1 MRGKEE
7 RDFTVGESKRPGD
20 LRSDVITN
28 GGRQDIQHR
37 TERCPG
43 GTSLWSGAYP
53 SREFAIQQV
62 FTLNIDQFGGRFQVW
77 EKLITSP
84 YASVS
89 PRLFSTMNVVTSS
102 TSTAVAVVSLVVA
115 MASFQ
120 AGASIAKQLIPAI
133 GAPATT
139 ALRLGLSALIVCI
152 LQRPWRSPPSRSSL
166 GVILVY
172 GLALGT
178 MNFVFYMAL
187 RTIPLGIAV
196 ALEFTGP
203 LAVALVGSRRR
214 TDFLWIALAVLGLMF
229 LLPLSR
235 TEGSVDPVGVAFA
248 LAAGFCWALYIIF
261 GQKAGRAHGPAA
273 SAWGMLIA
281 ASFTVP
287 IGLALTGRG
296 ILSPAVLPMGFAVAV
311 LSSAFPYTLEMI
323 ALRQLA
329 TKTFGT
335 LMSLEPAIAAL
346 AGLVFLSE
354 RLTATQWFAIGAVMI
369 ASMGTVR
376 DNHGPV

>member
-1 MRGKEE
+1 
-7 RDFTVGESKRPGD
+7 
-20 LRSDVITN
+20 
-28 GGRQDIQHR
+28 
-37 TERCPG
+37 
-43 GTSLWSGAYP
+43 
-53 SREFAIQQV
+53 
-62 FTLNIDQFGGRFQVW
+62 
-77 EKLITSP
+77 
-84 YASVS
+84 
-89 PRLFSTMNVVTSS
+89 MNVVTSY
-102 TSTAVAVVSLVVA
+102 TSTAAAVVSLVVA

-139 ALRLGLSALIVCI
+139 ALRLGLSALIICI
-152 LQRPWRSPPSRSSL
+152 LQRPWRSLPSRSSL
-166 GVILVY
+166 AVILVY

-235 TEGSVDPVGVAFA
+235 TERSLDPVGVAFA

-296 ILSPAVLPMGFAVAV
+296 ILSPAVLPRGFAVAV

-323 ALRQLA
+323 ALRQLS

-354 RLTATQWFAIGAVMI
+354 RITATQWFAIGAVMI

>member
-1 MRGKEE
+1 M
-7 RDFTVGESKRPGD
+7 
-20 LRSDVITN
+20 
-28 GGRQDIQHR
+28 
-37 TERCPG
+37 
-43 GTSLWSGAYP
+43 
-53 SREFAIQQV
+53 
-62 FTLNIDQFGGRFQVW
+62 
-77 EKLITSP
+77 
-84 YASVS
+84 
-89 PRLFSTMNVVTSS
+89 
-102 TSTAVAVVSLVVA
+102 AVAVVSLVVA

-120 AGASIAKQLIPAI
+120 AGSSIANQLIPAI

-235 TEGSVDPVGVAFA
+235 TVGPCPGAAFCRR
-248 LAAGFCWALYIIF
+248 LCCRWDSPWPSS
-261 GQKAGRAHGPAA
+261 RA
-273 SAWGMLIA
+273 
-281 ASFTVP
+281 
-287 IGLALTGRG
+287 R
-296 ILSPAVLPMGFAVAV
+296 SPTR
-311 LSSAFPYTLEMI
+311 S
-323 ALRQLA
+323 R
-329 TKTFGT
+329 
-335 LMSLEPAIAAL
+335 
-346 AGLVFLSE
+346 
-354 RLTATQWFAIGAVMI
+354 
-369 ASMGTVR
+369 
-376 DNHGPV
+376 

>member
-1 MRGKEE
+1 
-7 RDFTVGESKRPGD
+7 
-20 LRSDVITN
+20 
-28 GGRQDIQHR
+28 
-37 TERCPG
+37 
-43 GTSLWSGAYP
+43 
-53 SREFAIQQV
+53 
-62 FTLNIDQFGGRFQVW
+62 
-77 EKLITSP
+77 
-84 YASVS
+84 
-89 PRLFSTMNVVTSS
+89 
-102 TSTAVAVVSLVVA
+102 

-120 AGASIAKQLIPAI
+120 AGSSIAKQLIPAI

-139 ALRLGLSALIVCI
+139 ALRLGLSALIVCV

-166 GVILVY
+166 GVILAY

-187 RTIPLGIAV
+187 RTLPLGIAV

-203 LAVALVGSRRR
+203 LAVALVGSRRW
-214 TDFLWIALAVLGLMF
+214 TDLLWVGLAVLGLMF

-235 TEGSVDPVGVAFA
+235 TEGSVDPAGVAFA

-261 GQKAGRAHGPAA
+261 GQKAGRAHGPTA

-287 IGLALTGRG
+287 LGLALTGGG

-323 ALRQLA
+323 ALRKLA

-376 DNHGPV
+376 DIHGPA

>member
-1 MRGKEE
+1 
-7 RDFTVGESKRPGD
+7 
-20 LRSDVITN
+20 
-28 GGRQDIQHR
+28 
-37 TERCPG
+37 
-43 GTSLWSGAYP
+43 
-53 SREFAIQQV
+53 
-62 FTLNIDQFGGRFQVW
+62 
-77 EKLITSP
+77 
-84 YASVS
+84 
-89 PRLFSTMNVVTSS
+89 
-102 TSTAVAVVSLVVA
+102 
-115 MASFQ
+115 
-120 AGASIAKQLIPAI
+120 
-133 GAPATT
+133 
-139 ALRLGLSALIVCI
+139 
-152 LQRPWRSPPSRSSL
+152 
-166 GVILVY
+166 
-172 GLALGT
+172 
-178 MNFVFYMAL
+178 VFYMAL

-214 TDFLWIALAVLGLMF
+214 TDFLWVALAVLGLMF

-296 ILSPAVLPMGFAVAV
+296 TLSPAVLPMGFAVAV

-346 AGLVFLSE
+346 AGLVFLGE

-376 DNHGPV
+376 DIHGPA

>member
-1 MRGKEE
+1 
-7 RDFTVGESKRPGD
+7 
-20 LRSDVITN
+20 
-28 GGRQDIQHR
+28 
-37 TERCPG
+37 
-43 GTSLWSGAYP
+43 
-53 SREFAIQQV
+53 
-62 FTLNIDQFGGRFQVW
+62 
-77 EKLITSP
+77 
-84 YASVS
+84 
-89 PRLFSTMNVVTSS
+89 MNVVTSS
-102 TSTAVAVVSLVVA
+102 TSTAVAVVSLIVA

-139 ALRLGLSALIVCI
+139 ALRLGLSALIVRI
-152 LQRPWRSPPSRSSL
+152 LQRPWRAPPSRSSL
-166 GVILVY
+166 GVILMY

>member
-1 MRGKEE
+1 M
-7 RDFTVGESKRPGD
+7 
-20 LRSDVITN
+20 
-28 GGRQDIQHR
+28 
-37 TERCPG
+37 
-43 GTSLWSGAYP
+43 
-53 SREFAIQQV
+53 
-62 FTLNIDQFGGRFQVW
+62 
-77 EKLITSP
+77 
-84 YASVS
+84 ASVVSSS
-89 PRLFSTMNVVTSS
+89 P
-102 TSTAVAVVSLVVA
+102 STAVAVVCLVVA

-139 ALRLGLSALIVCI
+139 ALRLGLSALIVFI
-152 LQRPWRSPPSRSSL
+152 LQRPWRSLPSRSSI
-166 GVILVY
+166 GVILAY

-187 RTIPLGIAV
+187 RTLPLGIAV

-287 IGLALTGRG
+287 LGLALTGG
-296 ILSPAVLPMGFAVAV
+296 GVLSPAVLPMGFAVAV

-323 ALRQLA
+323 ALRKLA

-376 DNHGPV
+376 DSHGPV

>member
-1 MRGKEE
+1 M
-7 RDFTVGESKRPGD
+7 
-20 LRSDVITN
+20 L
-28 GGRQDIQHR
+28 
-37 TERCPG
+37 
-43 GTSLWSGAYP
+43 
-53 SREFAIQQV
+53 
-62 FTLNIDQFGGRFQVW
+62 
-77 EKLITSP
+77 
-84 YASVS
+84 
-89 PRLFSTMNVVTSS
+89 SS
-102 TSTAVAVVSLVVA
+102 TSTAVAVVALVVA

-139 ALRLGLSALIVCI
+139 ALRLGLSALIVFI

-166 GVILVY
+166 GVILAY

-187 RTIPLGIAV
+187 RTLPLGIAV

-235 TEGSVDPVGVAFA
+235 TEGAVDPVGVAFA
-248 LAAGFCWALYIIF
+248 LAAGLCWALYIIF

-287 IGLALTGRG
+287 LGLALTGTG

-323 ALRQLA
+323 ALRKLA

-354 RLTATQWFAIGAVMI
+354 RLTATQWLAIGAVMV

-376 DNHGPV
+376 DSHGPV

>member
-1 MRGKEE
+1 
-7 RDFTVGESKRPGD
+7 
-20 LRSDVITN
+20 
-28 GGRQDIQHR
+28 
-37 TERCPG
+37 
-43 GTSLWSGAYP
+43 
-53 SREFAIQQV
+53 
-62 FTLNIDQFGGRFQVW
+62 
-77 EKLITSP
+77 
-84 YASVS
+84 
-89 PRLFSTMNVVTSS
+89 VTSS
-102 TSTAVAVVSLVVA
+102 TSTAVAVVSLIVA
-115 MASFQ
+115 MVSFQ

-139 ALRLGLSALIVCI
+139 ALRLGLSALIVFI

-235 TEGSVDPVGVAFA
+235 TEGAVDPVGVAFA
-248 LAAGFCWALYIIF
+248 LAAGLCWALYIIF

-287 IGLALTGRG
+287 LGLALTGGG

-323 ALRQLA
+323 ALRKLA

-354 RLTATQWFAIGAVMI
+354 RLTATQWLAIGAVMV

-376 DNHGPV
+376 DSHGPV